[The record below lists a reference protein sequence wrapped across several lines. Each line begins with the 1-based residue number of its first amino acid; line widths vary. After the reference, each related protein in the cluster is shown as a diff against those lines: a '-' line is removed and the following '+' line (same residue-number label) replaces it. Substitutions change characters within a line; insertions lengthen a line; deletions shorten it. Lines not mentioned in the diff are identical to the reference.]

1 LLSTHSRAV
10 CTLRVICMACGIVV
24 TGTPP
29 TPGLDVIVIGTP
41 PTPDLDVVTLLVT
54 EVLVIEAPS

>member
-1 LLSTHSRAV
+1 
-10 CTLRVICMACGIVV
+10 MACGIVV

-29 TPGLDVIVIGTP
+29 TPGLDVIVTGTP
-41 PTPDLDVVTLLVT
+41 PTPDLDVVVTLLVT